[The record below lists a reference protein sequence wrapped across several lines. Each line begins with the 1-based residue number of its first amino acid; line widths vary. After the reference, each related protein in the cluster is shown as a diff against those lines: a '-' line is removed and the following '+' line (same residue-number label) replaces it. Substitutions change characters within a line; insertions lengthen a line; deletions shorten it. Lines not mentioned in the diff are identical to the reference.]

1 VSTDFDH
8 NIRLRSQR
16 LADLQS
22 RRAELENELS
32 DTQIS
37 LDYELSRL
45 TYGDDAEPQ
54 QDEDGW
60 YELDEPGGGDDG
72 SAGAA
77 DGLAG
82 PADAGEPASHPG
94 PTGDE
99 AGPAGRTEV
108 LVSQGRRS
116 AYAPGVSRRVKVA
129 AGAALAAVAVA
140 ILVIVLSGGGAG
152 WPASVA
158 TVQGEVTQACRNPDV
173 VSEPGQVNFACAKDT
188 RQILWVFAL
197 VASGDNP
204 RYSDTQTGRIGL
216 EPITPAQGEEVAWSL
231 NLHHP
236 YRPAN
241 PVDSLAVAAR
251 AINNII
257 GGATVT
263 SANGS
268 PVVQPGL
275 LSHAANCLRYTGS
288 ARLTTRAGF
297 PSLCTRPVTSPSG
310 RAALVADVYRKWV
323 VGGSAKQAQDAAVLF
338 RNAKDPSKSQVR
350 AILRSL
356 SGTSASA

>member
-1 VSTDFDH
+1 VSTDFDR
-8 NIRLRSQR
+8 NIRLQSQR

-22 RRAELENELS
+22 KRAELERELS
-32 DTQIS
+32 DNQMS
-37 LDYELSRL
+37 LDYEFSQLS
-45 TYGDDAEPQ
+45 YGDEAEPEH
-54 QDEDGW
+54 DEDCW
-60 YELDEPGGGDDG
+60 YEVDRPGRADDG
-72 SAGAA
+72 ATGGPS
-77 DGLAG
+77 GLGGPAG
-82 PADAGEPASHPG
+82 PGEPASHLG
-94 PTGDE
+94 PAGDE
-99 AGPAGRTEV
+99 PAAGGRTEV

-129 AGAALAAVAVA
+129 AGAVLGAAALT
-140 ILVIVLSGGGAG
+140 ILAIVLSAGGAA
-152 WPASVA
+152 WPSSVA

-204 RYSDTQTGRIGL
+204 RYSDTHTGRIGL

-241 PVDSLAVAAR
+241 PVDSLEVAAR

-263 SANGS
+263 GTAGS

-275 LSHAANCLRYTGS
+275 ESRAGNCLRYTGS
-288 ARLTTRAGF
+288 ARLTSRAGF
-297 PSLCTRPVTSPSG
+297 PSLCARPVSSPSG
-310 RAALVADVYRKWV
+310 RAALVTDVYRKWV
-323 VGGSAKQAQDAAVLF
+323 VAGSAKKAQDAAVLF
-338 RNAKDPSKSQVR
+338 QDAKNPGNSQVR
-350 AILRSL
+350 AILRSI
-356 SGTSASA
+356 SGASGPA